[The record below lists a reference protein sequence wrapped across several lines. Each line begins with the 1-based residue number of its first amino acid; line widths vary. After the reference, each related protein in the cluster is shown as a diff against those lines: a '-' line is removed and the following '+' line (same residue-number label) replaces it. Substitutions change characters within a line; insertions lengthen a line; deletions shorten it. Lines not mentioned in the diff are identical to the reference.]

1 MNRELKLLNI
11 LLPST
16 YGYLVLLL
24 NIPISAAYLQLA
36 EIEYSRQEFS
46 NVLMFLTAVDL
57 VITIKG
63 FIIKRIYYR
72 LTMEK
77 AIQKIVSHLIE
88 YDYPEPSI
96 TVERDFEWYIQNI
109 IDDDEIDPTIR
120 VDAAKL
126 FATCNAMFP
135 TDNESYLNSS
145 QFIVFSTAIARYK
158 KIFN

>member
-57 VITIKG
+57 VIAIKG

-72 LTMEK
+72 LTREK
-77 AIQKIVSHLIE
+77 AIQKIVSSRI
-88 YDYPEPSI
+88 
-96 TVERDFEWYIQNI
+96 
-109 IDDDEIDPTIR
+109 
-120 VDAAKL
+120 K
-126 FATCNAMFP
+126 
-135 TDNESYLNSS
+135 
-145 QFIVFSTAIARYK
+145 VFRYK
-158 KIFN
+158 ISIF